1 MIYERAT
8 SLMEAELGDELV
20 GLQPDAGVCYGF
32 NNVAKR
38 VWQLLEQP
46 QSFEAVK
53 SVLLDEYDV
62 GPDQCGAELR
72 ELLADFIDK
81 NLITSR

>member
-20 GLQPDAGVCYGF
+20 GLQPDAGLCYGF
-32 NNVAKR
+32 NGVAKR
-38 VWQLLEQP
+38 VWRLLDQP
-46 QSFEAVK
+46 QSFEALET
-53 SVLLDEYDV
+53 VLLDEYNV
-62 GPDQCGAELR
+62 APDKCAAELR

-81 NLITSR
+81 KLIIAR